1 VTPDPS
7 VTQNGTISG
16 CRHSFL
22 LSAAFILAGAATGD
36 DMVGTLRRGGA
47 HSLLSKEA
55 NSVLS

>member
-22 LSAAFILAGAATGD
+22 LSAAYILAGAATGD
-36 DMVGTLRRGGA
+36 NMVGTLRRGGA
-47 HSLLSKEA
+47 HWLLRREA
-55 NSVLS
+55 NNVLT